1 MTRLTKATLLVA
13 IFFGINKVLAIL
25 RQLIIARQFGLSA
38 ELDVFNVANNV
49 PDLLYALIS
58 GGALAMAIIPVLT
71 EVLTQQGRDAAW
83 QVLSRIAN
91 FAFIITA
98 GLSLL
103 VAVFAVPLVNSPMGI
118 APGFSTSQQTL
129 VVELMRLNLIGTL
142 IFSMAGLLIAGLQ
155 ANKHF
160 LLPAVAPILYNLG
173 QIFGALVL
181 APARG
186 ISIMGF
192 TLPAFGMGI
201 YGLVYGVLIGS
212 ALFFLIQIPGL
223 IVYKFKWLPR
233 LDLNHPDVHKILVM
247 LGPRVAGM
255 LFYQLTF
262 IARDNIASHLAQ
274 GAVTALTYGW
284 MIQQVPETL
293 IGTALGTTLLPTISE
308 LFARQDIGRFKDTLQ
323 RSVQVILA
331 LALPSAILLAAAL
344 PPLLA
349 LAFGWDSAATQS
361 LLWVTRA
368 FLFGLIGHCLIEVA
382 SRAFYAQQNALIPSI
397 TSAITLA
404 LYVFFGIIFSKFLQA
419 PGLGLAD
426 SFAFGTQAILLIV
439 LLIWFMGRKVD
450 GKTNIR
456 QVFKTLFSQSAVIMT
471 LIRTLGGSLLGAAFI
486 LVFQPIFSNYLSP
499 ALSGGLALL
508 LGAAITLPFIRK
520 ELRLFLHL

>member
-13 IFFGINKVLAIL
+13 VSFGLNKILAIL

-58 GGALAMAIIPVLT
+58 GGALAMAIIPVLS
-71 EVLTQQGRDAAW
+71 EVLTKQGRDAAW

-91 FAFIITA
+91 FAFIVTS
-98 GLSLL
+98 GLSVL
-103 VAVFAVPLVNSPMGI
+103 VAVFAVSLVSSPLGI
-118 APGFSTSQQTL
+118 APGFSASQQTL

-155 ANKHF
+155 ANQHF
-160 LLPAVAPILYNLG
+160 LLPALAPILYNLG

-181 APARG
+181 APTKAV
-186 ISIMGF
+186 SILGF
-192 TLPAFGMGI
+192 SLPAFGMGVH
-201 YGLVYGVLIGS
+201 GLVYGVLIGS

-223 IVYKFKWLPR
+223 IAYQFKWLPR

-262 IARDNIASHLAQ
+262 IVRDNIASHLAQ

-308 LFARQDIGRFKDTLQ
+308 LFARQEIRQFKNTLKH
-323 RSVQVILA
+323 SIQVIIA

-344 PPLLA
+344 PPFLA
-349 LAFGWDSAATQS
+349 LAFGWDSAATQT

-368 FLFGLIGHCLIEVA
+368 FLFGLIGHCLIEVT
-382 SRAFYAQQNALIPSI
+382 SRAFYAQQNAFILSI
-397 TSAITLA
+397 ASAINLG
-404 LYVFFGIIFSKFLQA
+404 LYVLYGIVFSRFLQA

-426 SFAFGTQAILLIV
+426 SFAFGTQAILLIGM
-439 LLIWFMGRKVD
+439 LIWFMA
-450 GKTNIR
+450 GKTNGKTDLGRVI
-456 QVFKTLFSQSAVIMT
+456 KTLFSQSDVNLT
-471 LIRTLGGSLLGAAFI
+471 LIRTLTGSLLGGAII
-486 LVFQPIFSNYLSP
+486 LVIQPLLANVVSP
-499 ALSGGLALL
+499 VLAGGIALLSGTC
-508 LGAAITLPFIRK
+508 ITLPFIWK
-520 ELRLFLHL
+520 ELHIFLHL